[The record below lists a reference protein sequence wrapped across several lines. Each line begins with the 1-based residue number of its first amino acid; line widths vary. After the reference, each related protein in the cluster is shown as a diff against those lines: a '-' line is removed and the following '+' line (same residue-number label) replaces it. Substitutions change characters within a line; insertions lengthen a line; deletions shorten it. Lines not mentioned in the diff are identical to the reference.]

1 MSKNATKTNGKTTE
15 EIVKETMAAGGT
27 VEDAQEEAYNRTQ
40 NIYIQLFFGDQKVKR
55 INQEGKPSQ
64 PPY

>member
-1 MSKNATKTNGKTTE
+1 MSKKDKKTNGKTTE

-27 VEDAQEEAYNRTQ
+27 VEDAQEEAYNRNQ
-40 NIYIQLFFGDQKVKR
+40 NIYIQLFFGDHSAKKNKQ
-55 INQEGKPSQ
+55 QGKPT